1 MLLLLDLSAAFDTD
15 RVDHDILLTRLRS
28 KYSISG
34 TALDLFRSYVTNRSL
49 FALIEGCRSQSR
61 ELKRGVRQGSVLGPI
76 LYVLC
81 TAPLAD
87 LLRFHELQF
96 HFYAEDSQLYT
107 SFSTNDAK
115 ELTNS
120 IKNPGGMPVRY

>member
-15 RVDHDILLTRLRS
+15 HVDHDIFLTRLRS

-34 TALDLFRSYVTNRSL
+34 TALEWFRSNVGNRSL
-49 FALIEGCRSQSR
+49 FALIEGCRPQSR
-61 ELKRGVRQGSVLGPI
+61 ELKRGVPQGSVLRTI

-81 TAPLAD
+81 TAPLTD
-87 LLRFHELQF
+87 ILRFHELQF

-107 SFSTNDAK
+107 VEPRYF
-115 ELTNS
+115 EL
-120 IKNPGGMPVRY
+120 G

>member
-1 MLLLLDLSAAFDTD
+1 MGRYNLLINLST
-15 RVDHDILLTRLRS
+15 VVKPPLHS

-34 TALDLFRSYVTNRSL
+34 TALEWFRYYLTNRSL

-61 ELKRGVRQGSVLGPI
+61 ELKCGVPQGSVLGPI

-87 LLRFHELQF
+87 ILRFHELQF
-96 HFYAEDSQLYT
+96 HFYVEDSKLYT
-107 SFSTNDAK
+107 SFSTNNVK
-115 ELTNS
+115 ELANS
-120 IKNPGGMPVRY
+120 IH